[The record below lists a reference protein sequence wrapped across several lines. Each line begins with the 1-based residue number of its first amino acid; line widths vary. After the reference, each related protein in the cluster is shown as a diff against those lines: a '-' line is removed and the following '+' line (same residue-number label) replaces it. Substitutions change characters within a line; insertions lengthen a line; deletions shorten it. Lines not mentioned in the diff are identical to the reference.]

1 MNGALSFSR
10 RRAILALGAGA
21 AAACTSRAAP
31 REGARADLYA
41 CEGCE
46 AATERKP
53 ETLASQADMV
63 GPDEPGERLTL
74 RGRVFAADGVTPAP
88 GIVLYA
94 HQTDATGIYRG
105 AIENGSPSERNGLL
119 KAWLKTDAEG
129 RYRFETIKP
138 APYPGQTMPAHIH
151 IYVWEPGRRPYY
163 IDDVVFAGEFMVDE
177 RYRARQELRGGSGI
191 VTLERAPDGRLL
203 AIRDIVLERHP

>member
-1 MNGALSFSR
+1 MSTVLPFSR
-10 RRAILALGAGA
+10 RHAIFALALGG

-31 REGARADLYA
+31 RDAARADLYA

-46 AATERKP
+46 AASERDP
-53 ETLASQADMV
+53 ETLASHASIV
-63 GPDEPGERLTL
+63 APGEPGERLTL
-74 RGRVFAADGVTPAP
+74 TGRVFAADGVTPAP
-88 GIVLYA
+88 GIVIYA

-105 AIENGSPSERNGLL
+105 AIENGTPSERNGLL

-138 APYPGQTMPAHIH
+138 APYPGGTMPAHIH
-151 IYVWEPGRRPYY
+151 LYVREPGRRPYY

-177 RYRARQELRGGSGI
+177 RYRANQDLRGGSGI
-191 VTLERAPDGRLL
+191 VTLERTGDGRLL
-203 AIRDIVLERHP
+203 ARRDIVLERHP